1 MTLRRLVVVGIV
13 RIAVAAAG
21 VVTVFWSVQA
31 ARLAWTH
38 LGLSSA
44 ALEVVSQQPFKA
56 GLLEELGPRLEAV
69 EAESTCA
76 PTALHDVAVIR
87 LRLAET
93 AIAAGRRGEID
104 PALRRLDAV
113 VRKSL
118 QCSPM
123 DSFLWLAL
131 YWEDMQL
138 NGVRRDSVAPLEM
151 SYRLG
156 PNEGWIAVGRSRYG
170 LAAYDYVSLITK
182 DAILDEE
189 RSLLDAGLVR
199 EVADNLTGP
208 GWAIHDLILARL
220 GTAKAENR
228 ELLAR
233 ILRRDGYDLSVPG
246 VALKEARPWD

>member
-1 MTLRRLVVVGIV
+1 MNLRRLVVVGIA
-13 RIAVAAAG
+13 RIAVVAAG
-21 VVTVFWSVQA
+21 LVAMLWSVQA
-31 ARLAWTH
+31 VRLSWSH

-44 ALEVVSQQPFKA
+44 ALQVVNQQPFKA
-56 GLLEELGPRLEAV
+56 GLLEELGSRLEAV

-76 PTALHDVAVIR
+76 PAALHDVAVIR

-93 AIAAGRRGEID
+93 AIVAGKRVEID

-131 YWEDMQL
+131 YWEDMQI

-170 LAAYDYVSLITK
+170 LAAYDYVSSTTK

-189 RSLLDAGLVR
+189 RSLLDAGLVK

-208 GWAIHDLILARL
+208 GWAIRDLILARL
-220 GTAKAENR
+220 GTANAENR

-233 ILRRDGYDLSVPG
+233 KLRRDGYDLSVPG
-246 VALKEARPWD
+246 VALEEARPWD